1 MLCLKRLNILNMPE
15 VRFKGKIIKCE
26 KGANLRKVLLENG
39 LSPHNGNS
47 HMVSCFGIGTCGT
60 CAVKLTGTTNPI
72 SKKERIRLSMA
83 PHQLSSGLR
92 LACQVQVFHN
102 LAVEKGEGFW
112 GQHI

>member
-1 MLCLKRLNILNMPE
+1 MPE
-15 VRFKGKIIKCE
+15 VRFKGKIVKCE

-47 HMVSCFGIGTCGT
+47 RVVSCFGIGTCGT

-72 SKKERIRLSMA
+72 SKKEKIRLSLA
-83 PHQLSSGLR
+83 PHQLSNGLR
-92 LACQVQVFHN
+92 LACQVKVLHD
-102 LAVEKGEGFW
+102 LTVEKGDGFW